1 MQLSAFFPFY
11 RNHNTLSANSQEA
24 YIWASV
30 AEASKKAMN
39 IRYSL
44 LPYMYTLFYLAH
56 TTGSTVMKALSWEFP
71 NDPTLKAVDNQF
83 LLGPALM
90 VAPALG
96 QGQKEVKAVFPGVK
110 NGEVWYD
117 WYTQAAVSA
126 RPGQNVSFATPL
138 SHIPLFVRG
147 GYILPQ
153 QEALYTTA
161 ECRNSSWSL
170 IAALDADGSAT
181 GQVYL
186 DDGESITPPSSLI
199 VDMTASNGTLYAS
212 SRGLYKDTNSLA
224 NVTVLG
230 VQKQPSSVSLNG
242 MKINSGVSYNST
254 SKVLSLKGLQNATSM
269 GAWSSDWKLT
279 WA

>member
-1 MQLSAFFPFY
+1 
-11 RNHNTLSANSQEA
+11 
-24 YIWASV
+24 
-30 AEASKKAMN
+30 MN

-56 TTGSTVMKALSWEFP
+56 STGSTVMKALSWEFP

-96 QGQKEVKAVFPGVK
+96 QGQKEVRAVFPGVK

-117 WYTQAAVSA
+117 WYTQAAVTA
-126 RPGQNVSFATPL
+126 RPGQNVSFAAPL

-242 MKINSGVSYNST
+242 MKISSGVSYNST

-269 GAWSSDWKLT
+269 GAWSSDWRLS